1 MTTGAGDGPPVLLV
15 GTTVASWDDTF
26 CARLTGHR
34 VVRYDL
40 RDTGR
45 ADVVDPGA
53 PAYTLRDLVADAAGL
68 LPGPAHVV
76 GLGVGGWIA
85 QLLALDHPTCV
96 ATLTLIGTRPTAP
109 GPNDPD
115 LPEHGHEVLAH
126 LVNAADPDWTDRTA
140 VLDHMTEHAR
150 HLTGTGRFDEDDARA
165 RAGRVFD
172 RATGRGTAV
181 QRASQAATVFAFLDC
196 RPRWRE
202 RLGAISAPTLVV
214 HGAHDPFF
222 PLGNGEALAREI
234 PGAEL
239 LVLPDTGAG
248 LPGCTH
254 ERVATAILRHV
265 ERST

>member
-1 MTTGAGDGPPVLLV
+1 MPEDVLLV

-26 CARLTGHR
+26 CALLTGHR
-34 VVRYDL
+34 VVRHDL

-45 ADVVDPGA
+45 AVAVDPDA
-53 PAYTLRDLVADAAGL
+53 PAYTLRDLVTDAAGQVD
-68 LPGPAHVV
+68 GPAHVV

-85 QLLALDHPTCV
+85 QLLALDHPATV

-115 LPEHGHEVLAH
+115 LPEHAEEVMAH
-126 LVNAADPDWTDRTA
+126 LMNTTDPDWTDRTA
-140 VLDHMTEHAR
+140 VLDHMTETAR
-150 HLTGTGRFDEDDARA
+150 HLAGRGRFDADDARA

-172 RATGRGTAV
+172 RAAGRGATV
-181 QRASQAATVFAFLDC
+181 QRASQTSSTFAALDC
-196 RPRWRE
+196 RPRWRG
-202 RLGAISAPTLVV
+202 RLGGIAAPTLVV

-239 LVLPDTGAG
+239 VVLPDTGAG
-248 LPGCTH
+248 LPGH
-254 ERVATAILRHV
+254 AHRRVAAAVLAHIGEHPSR
-265 ERST
+265 